1 MGTSVRDRV
10 RKFRAKVDKEE
21 MRALNRVYQ
30 ARFRIK
36 KQIKHLTE
44 EKELL
49 AMALS
54 PVEQEEVDD
63 KTLEFKAHLL
73 RKNEGRA
80 LNEDEQ
86 READLKVLKHEN
98 KVAKK
103 KRKERLK
110 CLYTT
115 NEDIFDDGTR
125 DALTDIIGL

>member
-1 MGTSVRDRV
+1 
-10 RKFRAKVDKEE
+10 
-21 MRALNRVYQ
+21 
-30 ARFRIK
+30 
-36 KQIKHLTE
+36 
-44 EKELL
+44 
-49 AMALS
+49 MALS

-115 NEDIFDDGTR
+115 NEDIFDDWTR
-125 DALTDIIGL
+125 DALTDIIGLQQRLWDIQQAA